1 MTIALIIS
9 ILVNIA
15 LFIYLVKFVRIKQ
28 YYQDTRE
35 SIDKQLQDYY
45 ELQRLQVD
53 QVCMEKMRELDVQ
66 HQLVLNNYQTDADS
80 IRQKNSELIEQQKQQ
95 KVQRA
100 EVEIATTIDFFKR
113 ALEEQITQKTDQY
126 YSICDDIEKA
136 IEELTDYHSK
146 QQAIIEQ
153 LKQAE
158 AIKQEDKF
166 YRMQLSASDIVDLY
180 WLRQIADKL
189 NNKEVLNKVIY
200 KVYYEKALT
209 NLVGRIVGSS
219 IRCGIYKIT
228 NIENGMCYIGQSVN
242 IAERWKQ
249 HTKRALGCEP
259 ITQNKLYPV
268 MSELGPENFTWQ
280 IVEECSREKL
290 NEREKYWQEFYGAQE
305 FGYSIK

>member
-66 HQLVLNNYQTDADS
+66 RQLVLNNYQTDADS

>member
-209 NLVGRIVGSS
+209 NLVGRIIGSS

>member
-66 HQLVLNNYQTDADS
+66 RQLVLNNYQTDADS

-228 NIENGMCYIGQSVN
+228 NIENGMCYVGQSVN

>member
-15 LFIYLVKFVRIKQ
+15 LFIYLVKFVKIKQ
-28 YYQDTRE
+28 YYQDTRG

-80 IRQKNSELIEQQKQQ
+80 IRQKNNELIEQQKQQ

-209 NLVGRIVGSS
+209 NLVGRIIGSS
-219 IRCGIYKIT
+219 IKCGIYKIT

>member
-15 LFIYLVKFVRIKQ
+15 LFIYLVKFVKIKQ
-28 YYQDTRE
+28 YYQDTRG

-66 HQLVLNNYQTDADS
+66 RQLVLNNYQTDADS

-209 NLVGRIVGSS
+209 NLVGRIIGSS
-219 IRCGIYKIT
+219 IKCGIYKIT

>member
-15 LFIYLVKFVRIKQ
+15 LFIYLVKFVKIKQ
-28 YYQDTRE
+28 YYQDTRG

-80 IRQKNSELIEQQKQQ
+80 IRQKNNELIEQQKQQ